1 MKLMQQCTK
10 QYAMFYSTL
19 DYLLIISQVLIRKDK
34 NEAEKMQMKAFLVH
48 NY

>member
-10 QYAMFYSTL
+10 QYVLFYARL
-19 DYLLIISQVLIRKDK
+19 FAYHLAGVDK
-34 NEAEKMQMKAFLVH
+34 KRQKWGGEEMQMKAFLVH